1 MRRTALRITKFP
13 VFQERLTLQT
23 WCGGLGSHWAE
34 RSTRIEGEKGSLI
47 EASAVWVHVDLE
59 TMRPATLAEDFLV
72 TAREAA
78 MDRKVSARSM
88 LRMKPE
94 DSEQRDAWPVRFSDM
109 DALGHMN
116 NAAYWEAIEEWLS
129 GHRDFREP
137 FAVVLEHLTPIEPGH
152 DVFTVTREEKNLTA
166 IWHEMNGTIA
176 AVAQLQKL

>member
-1 MRRTALRITKFP
+1 
-13 VFQERLTLQT
+13 
-23 WCGGLGSHWAE
+23 
-34 RSTRIEGEKGSLI
+34 
-47 EASAVWVHVDLE
+47 VHVDLQ

-78 MDRKVSARSM
+78 MERKVSARSM
-88 LRMKPE
+88 LRIKPE
-94 DSEQRDAWPVRFSDM
+94 GAEQRDAWPVRFSDM

-166 IWHEMNGTIA
+166 IWHEMNGVIA
-176 AVAQLQKL
+176 AVTQLQKL

>member
-1 MRRTALRITKFP
+1 MLRI
-13 VFQERLTLQT
+13 
-23 WCGGLGSHWAE
+23 
-34 RSTRIEGEKGSLI
+34 
-47 EASAVWVHVDLE
+47 
-59 TMRPATLAEDFLV
+59 
-72 TAREAA
+72 
-78 MDRKVSARSM
+78 
-88 LRMKPE
+88 KP
-94 DSEQRDAWPVRFSDM
+94 DDAEQRDAWPVRFSDM